1 MELQPKLIT
10 DRLILRAFVLS
21 DSSRVKALAG
31 SKLIADVATSI
42 PHPYPEKLAR
52 EWIQSHPKK
61 WTNKEQASFAITL
74 KGTGEVLGAIS
85 LMNIEENVGELGYW
99 IGVNYWNNGYCTE
112 ACREIIQFGFSVLK
126 LQTIQARHL
135 THNPASGKVLIKSGF
150 SHVAS
155 REIVCGVRNA
165 NEMMEVYEISE
176 KS

>member
-31 SKLIADVATSI
+31 SKLIADVVTSI

-74 KGTGEVLGAIS
+74 KETGEVLGAIS
-85 LMNIEENVGELGYW
+85 LMNIEEDVGELGYW

-126 LQTIQARHL
+126 LQRIQARHL
-135 THNPASGKVLIKSGF
+135 THNPASGRVLIKSGF
-150 SHVAS
+150 SHVTS
-155 REIVCGVRNA
+155 RKTVRSA
-165 NEMMEVYEISE
+165 NGMMEVYEIFE